1 MSLQASEIKLA
12 NTGTTF
18 QLVTTHLFESFITQ
32 VQTGG
37 LPLVLKMDPSV
48 T

>member
-1 MSLQASEIKLA
+1 MLLRASEIKL
-12 NTGTTF
+12 GTTF
-18 QLVTTHLFESFITQ
+18 QLVTTHLSESFITQ
-32 VQTGG
+32 IQTGG